1 MQPSTDDVRIR
12 AIHALPT
19 PREVLEEFPC
29 SDGAAATVA
38 SGRTAASDILHGRD
52 DRLFIVVGPCSIHD
66 PQSALEYAER
76 LVTLRSKL
84 HKTLEISMRVYFEK
98 PRTTV
103 GWKGLINDPHLTLTC
118 INSALGWHRTGNM
131 DGSSGILTSD
141 FQIRPTPDRSNSV
154 HHWTAMC
161 LPLVEVVVA
170 RQIVVR
176 AKVWCTTGPSIV
188 DNPVNFIINS
198 RD

>member
-1 MQPSTDDVRIR
+1 
-12 AIHALPT
+12 
-19 PREVLEEFPC
+19 
-29 SDGAAATVA
+29 
-38 SGRTAASDILHGRD
+38 
-52 DRLFIVVGPCSIHD
+52 
-66 PQSALEYAER
+66 
-76 LVTLRSKL
+76 
-84 HKTLEISMRVYFEK
+84 
-98 PRTTV
+98 
-103 GWKGLINDPHLTLTC
+103 
-118 INSALGWHRTGNM
+118 M